1 MKIVIIGAG
10 DVGFHLAKRL
20 AREGHALTL
29 IEEDVEKC
37 ERPREILDVSVIQG
51 SGTDQNLLK
60 EANLGAADMLIA
72 ASGVDEINILA
83 CLFASKLGVKRKI
96 ARVKTPGYYSPDSIL
111 KPQELGIDL
120 FIHPEDEVSDEIVR
134 LLMRSTASEIVEFED
149 GKILMLGLKVDPKF
163 PYINK
168 QLKDMGTAE
177 QRKHFRILAVL
188 KGEKTIIPTGDDYI
202 NKNDQVFVVT
212 ERDYLPQLLELAGMA
227 DEKLEKIMILGG
239 GKIGRNVAQALEKR
253 SIDVIIV
260 ESDKA
265 KSIRIAGQLDKTV
278 VMHADGTEIDTLV
291 REGIVN
297 MDALVA
303 VTSDDETNMIA
314 CLLARH
320 LGIRKTIA
328 LVNKVNYL
336 PLMPV
341 IGIDSTVNTRIST
354 VNAILR
360 LVRRG
365 GILSVATFHG
375 IDAEA
380 IEVEIGA
387 GDKLTDKPLRK
398 LKLPEDALVAAVVRG
413 REVFVPY
420 GDSVISPGDRI
431 IVFALPHAIKA
442 IENRLS

>member
-1 MKIVIIGAG
+1 MNIVIIGAG
-10 DVGFHLAKRL
+10 DVGFHLARRL
-20 AREGHALTL
+20 AFEKHNLTL
-29 IEEDVEKC
+29 IEEDPEKC
-37 ERPREILDVSVIQG
+37 ERAREILDVSVIQG
-51 SGTDQNLLK
+51 SGTDQEALK
-60 EANLGAADMLIA
+60 EAGLSAADMLIA
-72 ASGVDEINILA
+72 ASGVDEVNILA

-96 ARVKTPGYYSPDSIL
+96 ARVRTSAYYSPDSIL
-111 KPQELGIDL
+111 KPHDLGIDL
-120 FIHPEDEVSDEIVR
+120 FIYPEEEVSGEIVR
-134 LLMRSTASEIVEFED
+134 LLMRSTASEIIEFED
-149 GKILMLGLKVDPKF
+149 GKILMLGMKVDPQF

-177 QRKHFRILAVL
+177 QRRHFRILAVL

-212 ERDYLPQLLELAGMA
+212 ERGYLPELLKLAGKA
-227 DEKLEKIMILGG
+227 DEKLEKIMIVGG
-239 GKIGRNVAQALEKR
+239 GKIGRKVAKSLEER
-253 SIDVIIV
+253 HIDVIIV

-265 KSIRIAGQLDKTV
+265 KSLKIAGELEKSM
-278 VMHADGTEIDTLV
+278 VMHADGTEIDALV
-291 REGIVN
+291 QEGILN

-303 VTSDDETNMIA
+303 VTSDDENNMIT
-314 CLLARH
+314 CLLAKH

-328 LVNKVNYL
+328 LVNKVSYL

-365 GILSVATFHG
+365 EILSVATFHG

-380 IEVEIGA
+380 IEVEISA
-387 GDKLTDKPLRK
+387 KDKLTEKPLRS
-398 LKLPEDALVAAVVRG
+398 LKLPEDALVAAIVRG
-413 REVFVPY
+413 KEVFVPY
-420 GDSVISPGDRI
+420 GDTIINPGDKI

-442 IENRLS
+442 IEKRLS